1 MEKQVCQLSTIRW
14 IIELSVTPDGTKIR
28 LKYQVVV
35 AVLLTELTIHP
46 KVVAVQI
53 LHQECVA
60 IL

>member
-1 MEKQVCQLSTIRW
+1 MEKQVCQFSTIKW
-14 IIELSVTPDGTKIR
+14 IIVQSVTQDGTKTR

-35 AVLLTELTIHP
+35 AVLLTELTIHL
-46 KVVAVQI
+46 KVAAVQI